1 MTQRYTFHRGFS
13 LIEVLLAVFILAIG
27 IISITA
33 LFPAGIAQQQAAVD
47 DQLGPVIAEHA
58 LGILR
63 NRIRPEDFGTFEE
76 FLVGPQKLLEESI
89 KPGRASYVWRPTP
102 GNWSWIRPSLY
113 RVTNAPIPG
122 RFPDGAIDL
131 FASGQLSTGAA
142 GAPGTTLGEFAATG
156 PLGGIGGLRGL
167 PYSRARYSAGVPAF
181 VVTQRERYWPS
192 VPEDASG
199 DAVAPEYMWDCMFRR
214 TNGRIEVA
222 IFVYRAVGQ
231 GGARK
236 SWVSSALLPLRR
248 VVGSTSGATDP
259 SAMAR
264 NAVQQGWGVEVL
276 GAFPGPYTTGT
287 LTGPPNPIN
296 QGLLAIDFASA
307 QIPETVNQW
316 QMPGQWMVD
325 NNGNVHRVVRGR
337 RSVATTLDPVEVR
350 FSAPIP
356 MPSDTESAGD
366 YELEFLSGK
375 PFTPGVRTFHFI
387 PTIPDS
393 NVQLVP
399 VYVTVRGL

>member
-1 MTQRYTFHRGFS
+1 MTQRRSRCRGFS

-33 LFPAGIAQQQAAVD
+33 LFPAGIAQQQQAVD
-47 DQLGPVIAEHA
+47 DQLGPVVAEHA

-63 NRIRPEDFGTFEE
+63 NRVRPEDFGPFED
-76 FLVGPQKLLEESI
+76 FLDRPSLPPLKLLEEST
-89 KPGRASYVWRPTP
+89 KSGRASYAWRPTP

-113 RVTNAPIPG
+113 RVTSPSIPG
-122 RFPDGAIDL
+122 KFPDGAIDL
-131 FASGQLSTGAA
+131 FASGKLSTGST
-142 GAPGTTLGEFAATG
+142 GAPGSTLAEFG
-156 PLGGIGGLRGL
+156 PLGSIGGVRGL
-167 PYSRARYSAGVPAF
+167 PYSRARYPLAAPAF
-181 VVTQRERYWPS
+181 IVTQRERYWPA

-248 VVGSTSGATDP
+248 VVGSSAGATDP
-259 SAMAR
+259 NAASV
-264 NAVQQGWGVEVL
+264 NAVYDKWGVNVL

-287 LTGPPNPIN
+287 IGSQ
-296 QGLLAIDFASA
+296 QGLLSTDFTPSA
-307 QIPETVNQW
+307 DPSAVPATIHQW
-316 QMPGQWMVD
+316 QMPGQWIVD
-325 NNGNVHRVVRGR
+325 NNANVHRVVRGR
-337 RSVATTLDPVEVR
+337 RAVSTALDPLEVR

-375 PFTPGVRTFHFI
+375 PFSPGVRTFHFI

-399 VYVTVRGL
+399 VYATVRGL

>member
-1 MTQRYTFHRGFS
+1 VTHRRAFHRCFS

-33 LFPAGIAQQQAAVD
+33 LFPAGIAQQQQAVD
-47 DQLGPVIAEHA
+47 DQLGPVVAEHA

-63 NRIRPEDFGTFEE
+63 NRVRPEDFGSFEE
-76 FLVGPQKLLEESI
+76 FLGSLKLLEEST
-89 KPGRASYVWRPTP
+89 KSGRASYAWRPTP

-113 RVTNAPIPG
+113 RVTSPSVLG
-122 RFPDGAIDL
+122 KFPDGAIDL
-131 FASGQLSTGAA
+131 FASGKLASGSA
-142 GAPGTTLGEFAATG
+142 GAPGSTVAEFG
-156 PLGGIGGLRGL
+156 PLGSIGGVRGL
-167 PYSRARYSAGVPAF
+167 PYSRARYSAGAPAI
-181 VVTQRERYWPS
+181 VVTQRERYWPV

-199 DAVAPEYMWDCMFRR
+199 DTVVPEYMWDCMFRR

-248 VVGSTSGATDP
+248 VVGSSAGATDP
-259 SAMAR
+259 NAASV
-264 NAVQQGWGVEVL
+264 NAVYDKWGVNVL

-287 LTGPPNPIN
+287 IGSQ
-296 QGLLAIDFASA
+296 QGLLSTDFTPSA
-307 QIPETVNQW
+307 VPATIHQW
-316 QMPGQWMVD
+316 QMPGQWIVD
-325 NNGNVHRVVRGR
+325 NNANVHRVVRGR
-337 RSVATTLDPVEVR
+337 RAVSTALDPLEVR

-375 PFTPGVRTFHFI
+375 PFSPGVRTFHFI

-393 NVQLVP
+393 NVQLIP
-399 VYVTVRGL
+399 VYATVRGL

>member
-1 MTQRYTFHRGFS
+1 MTRLRPSRAGFS

-47 DQLGPVIAEHA
+47 DQLGPVVAEHA

-63 NRIRPEDFGTFEE
+63 NRVRPEDFGTFEE
-76 FLVGPQKLLEESI
+76 FLVANTKLLEEST
-89 KPGRASYVWRPTP
+89 KPTRASYAWRPTP

-113 RVTNAPIPG
+113 RVTNPSIPG
-122 RFPDGAIDL
+122 KFPDGAIDL
-131 FASGQLSTGAA
+131 FASGKLSTGSA
-142 GAPGTTLGEFAATG
+142 GAAGTTLAEFG
-156 PLGGIGGLRGL
+156 PLGNIGGVRGL
-167 PYSRARYSAGVPAF
+167 PYSRARYPSAAPAF
-181 VVTQRERYWPS
+181 VVTQRERYWPV

-199 DAVAPEYMWDCMFRR
+199 DVVVPEYMWDCMFRR

-231 GGARK
+231 GGVRK
-236 SWVSSALLPLRR
+236 SWVSSAVLPLRR

-259 SAMAR
+259 GAFAKDAVYPKWSAA
-264 NAVQQGWGVEVL
+264 AL
-276 GAFPGPYTTGT
+276 ADFPGPFTTGT
-287 LTGPPNPIN
+287 IGSQ
-296 QGLLAIDFASA
+296 QGLAVTDFVPA
-307 QIPETVNQW
+307 QVPATIHQW

-325 NNGNVHRVVRGR
+325 NNANVHRVVRGR
-337 RSVATTLDPVEVR
+337 RAVSTTVDTVEVR
-350 FSAPIP
+350 LSAPIP

-366 YELEFLSGK
+366 YELEFQAGK
-375 PFTPGVRTFHFI
+375 PFKPGVRTFHYI
-387 PTIPDS
+387 PLIPDS

-399 VYVTVRGL
+399 VYATVRVL